1 MKCEIIRD
9 LLPSYVDGLTS
20 RESDRAIEEHLK
32 ECRECRAYL
41 DEMKQEVQ
49 EPEMTEAIKKAI
61 RPFKKVKRILW
72 KAVGLTV
79 LICALIFGGLS
90 YYYGKSWNVKS
101 GDVKL
106 SKEYVGKIVTI
117 KFAPKD
123 KNIRLYA
130 ETEPG
135 DTNVITVRASRINPL
150 NKSNHRNAYCGYT
163 FIDEETVLTP
173 EGKAEQISEGDV
185 LRIEY
190 GDKTEELSLKE
201 MAEEACREKLASSE
215 DVEMTYNKME
225 NGMVSIDFQPK
236 LMGLTLTA
244 EKKGEYEIEIIEHYD
259 ETGNLSDNRGV
270 SCGYTFTDWS
280 TILGADGEEIKLTGQ
295 EVLTVKYRDK
305 TEKISIKKLA
315 EENAQ

>member
-32 ECRECRAYL
+32 DCRECRAYL

-49 EPEMTEAIKKAI
+49 KPEMTEANKKAI
-61 RPFKKVKRILW
+61 RPFKKVKRIIW

-101 GDVKL
+101 GDVNL

-123 KNIRLYA
+123 KNICLYA

-173 EGKAEQISEGDV
+173 EGKAEQISEDDV

-225 NGMVSIDFQPK
+225 NGMVS
-236 LMGLTLTA
+236 
-244 EKKGEYEIEIIEHYD
+244 
-259 ETGNLSDNRGV
+259 
-270 SCGYTFTDWS
+270 
-280 TILGADGEEIKLTGQ
+280 GQ
-295 EVLTVKYRDK
+295 
-305 TEKISIKKLA
+305 
-315 EENAQ
+315 N

>member
-1 MKCEIIRD
+1 
-9 LLPSYVDGLTS
+9 
-20 RESDRAIEEHLK
+20 
-32 ECRECRAYL
+32 
-41 DEMKQEVQ
+41 
-49 EPEMTEAIKKAI
+49 MT
-61 RPFKKVKRILW
+61 
-72 KAVGLTV
+72 
-79 LICALIFGGLS
+79 
-90 YYYGKSWNVKS
+90 
-101 GDVKL
+101 
-106 SKEYVGKIVTI
+106 VTQ
-117 KFAPKD
+117 K
-123 KNIRLYA
+123 RLYA

-163 FIDEETVLTP
+163 FADEDTVLTP
-173 EGKAEQISEGDV
+173 EGKAEQISEDDV

-225 NGMVSIDFQPK
+225 NGMVSIDFRPK

-259 ETGNLSDNRGV
+259 DTGNLPDNRGV
-270 SCGYTFTDWS
+270 SCGYTFTDGS

-305 TEKISIKKLA
+305 TEEISIKKLA